1 MDRCRLIVTPGEPAG
16 IGAELLIKAVQE
28 EQNQIITIDDP
39 DRLAKLAAD
48 GGYPL
53 DLTVIDNFSDIAT
66 TGQSHHLAVI
76 PITWADT
83 ITAGTPSPA
92 HAPQVIDAISMAVFM
107 VKSGQADAIVTNPI
121 QKATLH
127 QAGFEYPGHT
137 EFLAALDN
145 PKDNPKA
152 VPIMM
157 LVNSMLRVVPLT
169 IHMPLRDIF
178 EHITS
183 DHIMRSVRIMARHL
197 ASDFGISAPRIA
209 VAGLNPHAGENGM
222 LGKEDAMIIA
232 PAIAQLQSEG
242 LAVTG
247 PHSADTLFFED
258 KRDSYDAVL
267 AMYHDQALIPV
278 KTLDFHHGVN
288 TTLGLSFIRTSP
300 DHGTALDQ
308 AGQFTAR
315 PDSLIA
321 AIQLARDMSYNRA
334 EYQATPLNVSSPNV
348 SSPNVSPPNDSS
360 PNATL
365 R

>member
-16 IGAELLIKAVQE
+16 IGAEILIKAVQE

-39 DRLAKLAAD
+39 DRLAKLASD

-53 DLTVIDNFSDIAT
+53 DLTIIDDNSAIADISPDIPT
-66 TGQSHHLAVI
+66 TGRPHHLAVI

-83 ITAGTPSPA
+83 ITAGTPSA
-92 HAPQVIDAISMAVFM
+92 ANAPQVIEAINTAVSMI
-107 VKSGQADAIVTNPI
+107 KSDQADAIVTNPI

-137 EFLAALDN
+137 EFLAELDS
-145 PKDNPKA
+145 PKDNPDNCLGTF
-152 VPIMM
+152 PIMM

-178 EHITS
+178 EHITG

-222 LGKEDAMIIA
+222 LGQEDAMIIA
-232 PAIAQLQSEG
+232 PAISQLQSEG

-321 AIQLARDMSYNRA
+321 AIQLARAMSNQRKK
-334 EYQATPLNVSSPNV
+334 YQTSIPIDVFK
-348 SSPNVSPPNDSS
+348 
-360 PNATL
+360 
-365 R
+365 